1 METLIRPDHHWAL
14 WAVLL
19 SAAAFGLLAERT
31 RWGRKL
37 SAAVLAIGAG
47 FTLSNLGIIPASA
60 PAYDAVWTYLVPLA
74 IPLLLIEANLRRIL
88 KEAGPTL
95 LAFGMGAVGT
105 VLGTL
110 LAFQVI
116 PLGPEGFK
124 LAGIFCATYIGG
136 SINYVAAS
144 EAMNLHSGDLLT
156 AGIAADNLVMT
167 IYFLLLFALPSI
179 PWLRRH
185 FPDRPPEG
193 DAPPVEAP
201 NPGGDRLIGPLSG
214 VAHSAV
220 LCAVGYGV
228 AAAIGVG
235 TAAILIVT
243 ALAVALATLF
253 PGTMARLR
261 GASDVGVAFMMI
273 FFAVLGATANIGV
286 VLREGPVLFL
296 FAGLIL
302 LVHLVVI
309 LVGGRLLRLD
319 LREIVIASNANMGG
333 PTTAA
338 AMAVARDWPALV
350 TPAILCGTLG
360 YAVATFIGVA
370 VGHWLGG

>member
-14 WAVLL
+14 WAILL
-19 SAAAFGLLAERT
+19 SAAAFGLLAEQT

-47 FTLSNLGIIPASA
+47 FALSNLGLIPASA

-74 IPLLLIEANLRRIL
+74 IPLLLIEADLRKIL
-88 KEAGPTL
+88 REAGPTL
-95 LAFGMGAVGT
+95 AAFGVGAVGT
-105 VLGTL
+105 VLGTI
-110 LAFQVI
+110 LAFHLI
-116 PLGPEGFK
+116 PLGPEGHK
-124 LAGIFCATYIGG
+124 LAGIFCSTYIGG

-144 EAMNLHSGDLLT
+144 EAMNLRSGDLLT

-167 IYFLLLFALPSI
+167 LYFLILFALPSL
-179 PWLRRH
+179 PWLRKHFADRH
-185 FPDRPPEG
+185 PEG
-193 DAPPVEAP
+193 DAAEVAP
-201 NPGGDRLIGPLSG
+201 AEPGGDRLAGTLTG
-214 VAHSAV
+214 VALSAV
-220 LCAVGYGV
+220 LCAIGYGV
-228 AAAIGVG
+228 ATAIGVK

-243 ALAVALATLF
+243 AIAVTLATVF
-253 PGTMARLR
+253 PARMARLR
-261 GASDVGVAFMMI
+261 GATDVGVAFMMI

-286 VLREGPVLFL
+286 VLKEGPILFV

-302 LVHLVVI
+302 LVHLIVL
-309 LVGGRLLRLD
+309 LVGGRLLKLD

-338 AMAVARDWPALV
+338 AMAVARRWPTLV